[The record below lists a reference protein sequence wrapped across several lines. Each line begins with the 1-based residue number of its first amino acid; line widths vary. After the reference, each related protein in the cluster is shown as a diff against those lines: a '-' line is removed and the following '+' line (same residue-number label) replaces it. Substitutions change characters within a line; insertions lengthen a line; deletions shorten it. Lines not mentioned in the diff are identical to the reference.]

1 MKLNT
6 VKQVKKPLYAAAFSA
21 MIAATLTGCSDG
33 LALCGEIAIKTEPAE
48 TSAVVYE
55 GVASCP
61 DDFDSDD
68 AACETCAETTQK
80 GEETWN

>member
-33 LALCGEIAIKTEPAE
+33 LELGGIAIKTETAG